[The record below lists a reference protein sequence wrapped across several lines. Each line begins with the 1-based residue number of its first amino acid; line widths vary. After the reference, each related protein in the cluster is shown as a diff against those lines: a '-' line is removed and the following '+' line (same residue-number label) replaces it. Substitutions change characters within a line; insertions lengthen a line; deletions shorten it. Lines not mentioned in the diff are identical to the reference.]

1 MQAVSFS
8 QERSN
13 SDSKTEVVGNNCLLG
28 QIASFIEN
36 LHLSYDEVVNQ
47 IPYRN
52 LVIMQKDKLHTA
64 YGEVMEE
71 MSEEEFFKRKGNN
84 PLK

>member
-1 MQAVSFS
+1 M
-8 QERSN
+8 
-13 SDSKTEVVGNNCLLG
+13 EV
-28 QIASFIEN
+28 
-36 LHLSYDEVVNQ
+36 LHLSYDEVVFK

-52 LVIMQKDKLHTA
+52 LIIMQKDKLHTV

-71 MSEEEFFKRKGNN
+71 VSEDEFFKTKGRN